1 MNKHHNTETEV
12 TVAEREDGL
21 QQGRTFAP
29 RADILESADAV
40 TLLAELPGVSLS
52 DVDVTLERGVLT
64 VRGRASEEA
73 PEGMRAIWS
82 EYEVGGFERTFRL
95 SDEID
100 AENIR
105 ATMNHGVLELVLAK
119 RSPERLRI
127 PVKVGGSQ
135 TVES

>member
-1 MNKHHNTETEV
+1 MNKNSNTESNV
-12 TVAEREDGL
+12 TVAEREEGL

-52 DVDVTLERGVLT
+52 EVDVTLERGVLT
-64 VRGRASEEA
+64 VRGRARDQA

-95 SDEID
+95 SEEID

-105 ATMNHGVLELVLAK
+105 ATMNHGVLQLVLAK

-127 PVKVGGSQ
+127 PVKIGGNQ
-135 TVES
+135 AVES